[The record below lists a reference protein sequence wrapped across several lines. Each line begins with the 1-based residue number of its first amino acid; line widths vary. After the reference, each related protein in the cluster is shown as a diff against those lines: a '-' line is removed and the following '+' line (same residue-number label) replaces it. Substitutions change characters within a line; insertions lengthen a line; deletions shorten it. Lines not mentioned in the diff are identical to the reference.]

1 MSDHFGRPRPG
12 VPDVRRYKTT
22 MSSLVDLTAG
32 EYRVLRGNPCE
43 GGCQLLPWH
52 IADGPGGS

>member
-1 MSDHFGRPRPG
+1 
-12 VPDVRRYKTT
+12 

-43 GGCQLLPWH
+43 SEYQVLPWN